1 MNENKDFIYQVS
13 IPWPCTKEQLITRL
27 GIDQSVYDKSRE
39 EILQYHGH
47 NLSQFHYLY
56 FEPLIKANEVIPNE
70 RYNKNAA
77 NIAFGIDQLYQ
88 EHDDYIFKFKDKELA
103 EDCAK
108 TFKSKVE
115 HTVEYRL
122 KNATARVSAILSQ
135 QFEKESDKEYY
146 QIYESEIENV
156 NQIYSLCQSGA
167 NGNSEDA
174 IQACKLFLA
183 GKVPGLIST

>member
-1 MNENKDFIYQVS
+1 MNENNDFIYQVS

-27 GIDQSVYDKSRE
+27 GISQSAYDQCRE
-39 EILQYHGH
+39 EILQCHGH
-47 NLSQFHYLY
+47 NLNQFHYLY

-70 RYNKNAA
+70 CYNKNAA
-77 NIAFGIDQLYQ
+77 NIAYGLEQVYQ
-88 EHDDYIFKFKDKELA
+88 EHFNYVFKFKDKELA

-108 TFKSKVE
+108 TFKSTVE

-122 KNATARVSAILSQ
+122 KTATSRVNTILSQ

-174 IQACKLFLA
+174 IKACKLFLA